1 MCSKKNFYEFE
12 TLLTEA
18 KRLQDQAIDFEI
30 EGLTYEIFSDL
41 LFKLQEDLEFIP
53 RPLTTAEQYLVKTA
67 PEKIRLR
74 YLPKFRKAISQII

>member
-53 RPLTTAEQYLVKTA
+53 RP
-67 PEKIRLR
+67 
-74 YLPKFRKAISQII
+74 